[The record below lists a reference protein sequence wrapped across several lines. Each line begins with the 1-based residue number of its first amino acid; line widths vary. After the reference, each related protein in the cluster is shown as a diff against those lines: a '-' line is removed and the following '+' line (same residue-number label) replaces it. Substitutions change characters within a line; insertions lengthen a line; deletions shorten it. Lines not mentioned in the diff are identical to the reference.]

1 MLWLQGRAAL
11 PGHGLQKLHD
21 DSGQRP
27 DEIGFRICNSIW
39 LLDDFTSAQAQTA
52 IEFLFGFT
60 LSAGEIT
67 TLQEFRT
74 RFDGLT
80 TDGKNA
86 YWHRFEAYTLLVQV
100 GAMTA
105 AQYRTLM
112 GIT

>member
-1 MLWLQGRAAL
+1 MSILDKIIGTEEPHISVHEFNAVMLG
-11 PGHGLQKLHD
+11 
-21 DSGQRP
+21 
-27 DEIGFRICNSIW
+27 W